1 MKTAAPLSRRGL
13 LQAGA
18 AGVLGSA
25 GLVLGFHLAG
35 RGTAM
40 AAGGN
45 AGAAPLINS
54 WIRIGPDGVVTILCN
69 TSEIGQGTSSS
80 IPQIVAEELEVRWQD
95 VRVAAAPVEPAYYNK
110 ATGNSYA
117 VFGSMGVRG
126 QFDVLR
132 TVGAAAREM
141 LIAAAAEGW
150 GVPRP
155 ECAARDGRILHA
167 ASGRSA
173 GYGDLAERAARQT
186 PPAGPPLKPRGEWRL
201 IGKDLPRL
209 EALPSLSL
217 E

>member
-80 IPQIVAEELEVRWQD
+80 IP
-95 VRVAAAPVEPAYYNK
+95 
-110 ATGNSYA
+110 
-117 VFGSMGVRG
+117 
-126 QFDVLR
+126 
-132 TVGAAAREM
+132 
-141 LIAAAAEGW
+141 
-150 GVPRP
+150 
-155 ECAARDGRILHA
+155 
-167 ASGRSA
+167 
-173 GYGDLAERAARQT
+173 
-186 PPAGPPLKPRGEWRL
+186 
-201 IGKDLPRL
+201 
-209 EALPSLSL
+209 
-217 E
+217 